1 MYSFEKQDLNVFV
14 IHKSYQQMGDKHHK
28 RFGVGVTPLNQGT
41 LNVYIQG
48 QFKLKCA
55 GFEQVLNAG
64 QTSLEVALETYP
76 AGQVFEEEVLSDTG
90 IRFCIGCKQS
100 GIWYRAKIDV
110 TPENPVSGPGLVV
123 VLSGEINGQGVGS
136 CFVLNEN
143 EVGIGTGTVIRC
155 WV

>member
-1 MYSFEKQDLNVFV
+1 MYSFEKQELTDFV

-28 RFGVGVTPLNQGT
+28 RFGTSVTPLNQVT

-55 GFEQVLNAG
+55 GFEQVLGAG

-76 AGQVFEEEVLSDTG
+76 AGQIFEEEVLSETAT
-90 IRFCIGCKQS
+90 RFCIACKQS
-100 GIWYRAKIDV
+100 GTWYRAKIDV

-123 VLSGEINGQGVGS
+123 VLSGEINGQTPGS
-136 CFVLNEN
+136 CFDLAEN